1 MPPVTVALFLRPR
14 SLPEALEA
22 MERHGPDVQ
31 TMAGGT
37 IVMPMLNDGLIR
49 PEVIVSLRQA
59 GLDTIEATED
69 GVRIGAT
76 ATLSRVLDAV
86 DEPVLRDAIAH
97 TGTWAIRNMGTIGG
111 NLLTPSPGGDVAV
124 ALLALDAT
132 VDLVSRSGERTIPL
146 ADLVGGDGP
155 AARRAD
161 ELITAI
167 HIPVDRGPAAFRKFA
182 RKAANTPAVV
192 MVAAR
197 LSLDGGVV
205 RDARIALGSA
215 GPYPAR
221 ARTAVAALV
230 GRALSA
236 ATITAAAA
244 VAARDSDPPTDAIAS
259 AAYRRRMVELFVRR
273 VLTDLTAGGPS

>member
-1 MPPVTVALFLRPR
+1 MPPVTVAQYLRPR

-22 MERHGPDVQ
+22 MDRHGPGVQ

-37 IVMPMLNDGLIR
+37 IVMAMLNDGLIR

-59 GLDTIEATED
+59 GLDTIEATDD

-76 ATLSRVLDAV
+76 ATLSRVLEAV

-97 TGTWAIRNMGTIGG
+97 TGTWAIRNMATIGG

-132 VDLVSRSGERTIPL
+132 VELVSRSGERTIPL
-146 ADLVGGDGP
+146 VDLVGGDAA
-155 AARRAD
+155 AARRQD
-161 ELITAI
+161 ELISAI
-167 HIPVDRGPAAFRKFA
+167 HLLVNRDPAAFRKFG

-197 LSLDGGVV
+197 VALDGDVV
-205 RDARIALGSA
+205 RDARIALGAA

-221 ARTAVAALV
+221 ARTAEAALV
-230 GRALSA
+230 GQTLSA
-236 ATITAAAA
+236 ASIAATAA

-273 VLTDLTAGGPS
+273 ALTDLAAGGPS